1 MPTLN
6 VSFTRT
12 YTENESMYTVCKKWQ
27 KMDTRFYF
35 NVKDRNSRLEIFL
48 KISVFKVKLPPSK

>member
-35 NVKDRNSRLEIFL
+35 NVKDKQPFGD
-48 KISVFKVKLPPSK
+48 LPQNKCF